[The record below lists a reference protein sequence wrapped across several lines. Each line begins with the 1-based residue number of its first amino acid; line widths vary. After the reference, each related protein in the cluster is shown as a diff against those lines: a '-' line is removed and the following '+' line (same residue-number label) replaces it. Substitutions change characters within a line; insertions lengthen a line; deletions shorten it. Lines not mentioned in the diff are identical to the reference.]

1 MRQKLNNSIASTN
14 FWNNLSTIASLVAVT
29 VLISFVRDED
39 SAKEMI
45 WAVLISSGFHNA
57 GNILAHMN
65 KPAK

>member
-1 MRQKLNNSIASTN
+1 MRQKLKEASTSTN
-14 FWNNLSTIASLVAVT
+14 FWNNLSTIASLIAVT
-29 VLISFVRDED
+29 VLISFVRDDE

-65 KPAK
+65 KEK